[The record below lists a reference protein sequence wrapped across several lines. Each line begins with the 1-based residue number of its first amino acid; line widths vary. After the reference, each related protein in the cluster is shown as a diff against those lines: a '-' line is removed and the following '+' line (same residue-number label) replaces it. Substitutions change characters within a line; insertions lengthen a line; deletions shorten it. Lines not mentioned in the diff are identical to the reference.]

1 MSENRQ
7 YYRKNLTSH
16 GFLYLAGEEL
26 KIDVRNFSI
35 TGLLIELLP
44 NPVISSL
51 DQFNQATNS
60 TKLVDIYLQEMRL
73 AGEVSVVRADMA
85 DGRIQV
91 AMEFVHISYDVD
103 AVFYKRKA
111 YRKNLDA
118 LGQIFLNG
126 GDHTFRTVNAS
137 VDGLMIYFDKKIS
150 VSSGL
155 ITTFEVV
162 SAKLSGEI
170 EVVWVEDDP
179 EGGTLMGLQY
189 IHMEKSNDFSVIH

>member
-1 MSENRQ
+1 MPENRQ

-26 KIDVRNFSI
+26 KIDVKNFSI
-35 TGLLIELLP
+35 TGLLVELLP
-44 NPVISSL
+44 NPTITTVEE
-51 DQFNQATNS
+51 FMVATNA

-73 AGEVSVVRADMA
+73 AGEVSVVRVDMV
-85 DGRIQV
+85 DGRIEV

-111 YRKNLDA
+111 YRKNLEA
-118 LGQIFLNG
+118 PGKIFLNG
-126 GDHTFRTVNAS
+126 QDHDFKTVNAS
-137 VDGLMIYFDKKIS
+137 VDGLMIYFSEKITAS
-150 VSSGL
+150 MGL
-155 ITTFEVV
+155 VTTFEVET
-162 SAKLSGEI
+162 AKLSGEI

-189 IHMEKSNDFSVIH
+189 IHMEKGNGIALTH

>member
-26 KIDVRNFSI
+26 KIDVKNFSI
-35 TGLLIELLP
+35 TGLLVELLP
-44 NPVISSL
+44 NPTITNIEEFKL
-51 DQFNQATNS
+51 ATDA

-73 AGEVSVVRADMA
+73 AGEVSVVRVDMVG
-85 DGRIQV
+85 DRIEV

-118 LGQIFLNG
+118 PGQIFLNG
-126 GDHTFRTVNAS
+126 QDHNFKTVNAS
-137 VDGLMIYFDKKIS
+137 VDGLMIYFEGKVTAS
-150 VSSGL
+150 MGL
-155 ITTFEVV
+155 VTTFEVE

-189 IHMEKSNDFSVIH
+189 IHMEKGNGIALTH

>member
-26 KIDVRNFSI
+26 KIDVKNFSI
-35 TGLLIELLP
+35 TGLLVELLP
-44 NPVISSL
+44 NPVINDLNDFFRAIES
-51 DQFNQATNS
+51 TN
-60 TKLVDIYLQEMRL
+60 LVDIYLQEMRL
-73 AGEVSVVRADMA
+73 AGEVSVVRADMM
-85 DGRIQV
+85 DGRVQA

-111 YRKNLDA
+111 YRKSLDA
-118 LGQIFLNG
+118 PGQIFLNG
-126 GDHTFRTVNAS
+126 VDHPFKSVNAS
-137 VDGLMIYFDKKIS
+137 VDGLMIYFNTK
-150 VSSGL
+150 VSAPPGL
-155 ITTFEVV
+155 ITTFEVA

-189 IHMEKSNDFSVIH
+189 IHMEKGNEFSVT

>member
-16 GFLYLAGEEL
+16 GFLYLAEEEL
-26 KIDVRNFSI
+26 KIDVKNFSI
-35 TGLLIELLP
+35 TGLLVELLP
-44 NPVISSL
+44 NDTIATL
-51 DQFNQATNS
+51 DEFNRATQSQN
-60 TKLVDIYLQEMRL
+60 LVDIYLQEMRL
-73 AGEVSVVRADMA
+73 AGEVSVVRADMV
-85 DGRIQV
+85 DDRVQV

-111 YRKNLDA
+111 YRKSLDA

-126 GDHTFRTVNAS
+126 QDHEFKTVNAS
-137 VDGLMIYFDKKIS
+137 VDGLMIYFDSKIT
-150 VSSGL
+150 VNTGL

-189 IHMEKSNDFSVIH
+189 IHMEKSDGTSILH